1 MGCWKAE
8 NDNFHAPKLH
18 KHIKKQLNPAQ
29 AKFLNNSLSYI
40 QKFKIL
46 FSIYLLHIQK
56 IKKLWMVENVDR
68 F

>member
-1 MGCWKAE
+1 MAI
-8 NDNFHAPKLH
+8 H